1 MVYVS
6 ERQKHQD
13 AQLLVARQ
21 TAELSTILWHLDGD
35 RRQVLLK
42 AARALLNATGRY
54 TPVSIADGH
63 PTP

>member
-35 RRQVLLK
+35 RWQVLLK
-42 AARALLNATGRY
+42 AARALL
-54 TPVSIADGH
+54 TPPGGTR
-63 PTP
+63 PCQ